1 MVKSQPVNAGDK
13 GSASELRRPPGRGT
27 GNPFLYSSPG
37 NAMDRGAWGARVHGV
52 AKSQTGLEHTHPP
65 THTHARTTDA
75 DVFQGRMKNHSV
87 CVADRM
93 GLVPWTPALSEGFH
107 KVHATPTLPNRKC
120 NYRSHLS
127 VTHLEH
133 HALSAC
139 AKSNALK
146 RMTAKIENHVVLL

>member
-1 MVKSQPVNAGDK
+1 MT
-13 GSASELRRPPGRGT
+13 RT
-27 GNPFLYSSPG
+27 
-37 NAMDRGAWGARVHGV
+37 
-52 AKSQTGLEHTHPP
+52 HTHTHTHTYTHTHWGGKESDTTRTHTHTHTHTY
-65 THTHARTTDA
+65 THTHAHTTDA

-93 GLVPWTPALSEGFH
+93 GLVPWTPALSEGSH

-120 NYRSHLS
+120 NYRSHFS

-139 AKSNALK
+139 AKSNVLK
-146 RMTAKIENHVVLL
+146 PMTAKIENHVVLL